1 MLDDDLSDYFVAVS
15 SLRSADPA
23 VRRPALSVLLGLA
36 RGSKGPVQASA
47 ERALAKE
54 FGPYAVTEGLSGCAG
69 PMDAVLACCAD
80 DTDCRTCPWVWVE
93 PLTDFDAQAAYG
105 GRAEIDADPIA
116 TQRLDRQKAQPR

>member
-47 ERALAKE
+47 ERALAKAL
-54 FGPYAVTEGLSGCAG
+54 GPYAVTEGLSDCAE
-69 PMDAVLACCAD
+69 PMEAVLARCAD
-80 DTDCRTCPWVWVE
+80 DTDCGTGPRVWAE
-93 PLTDFDAQAAYG
+93 PLTDFDAQAAFG
-105 GRAEIDADPIA
+105 GRAELDTNPIA
-116 TQRLDRQKAQPR
+116 AQHLDRQKAQPR

>member
-54 FGPYAVTEGLSGCAG
+54 FGPYAVTEGLSDCAG
-69 PMDAVLACCAD
+69 PMDTLLACAD
-80 DTDCRTCPWVWVE
+80 DTNCGTGPSAWAE
-93 PLTDFDAQAAYG
+93 PLTDFDAQAAFG
-105 GRAEIDADPIA
+105 GRAELDSSPIA
-116 TQRLDRQKAQPR
+116 TPRLDWQKAQPR